1 MVVSFGADS
10 VGMLLT
16 STMPG
21 WSSAKTA
28 SYEVVYGRR
37 LAAGDWPAAMG
48 GTAAAEESAEE
59 DGGNEGGGDEAGG
72 AAGFGAASRSSRVTP
87 PAAARSLRGP
97 SAVAAVA
104 SATWSARHSLQAEQ
118 APSHATPNGTFACP
132 PSHRHLR
139 VQTSS
144 CFRHQRRQ
152 TEGGGGGA
160 GDCGDA
166 DTAVSVPG

>member
-59 DGGNEGGGDEAGG
+59 DNGNEGGGDEAGG
-72 AAGFGAASRSSRVTP
+72 GV
-87 PAAARSLRGP
+87 
-97 SAVAAVA
+97 
-104 SATWSARHSLQAEQ
+104 
-118 APSHATPNGTFACP
+118 
-132 PSHRHLR
+132 
-139 VQTSS
+139 
-144 CFRHQRRQ
+144 
-152 TEGGGGGA
+152 GGGVGGGEGGA
-160 GDCGDA
+160 GMAAAAGAADAVRSRGGSPDPQAAQGGDETHDA
-166 DTAVSVPG
+166 LYHVRIRSSNFSRTVDFVSLGERGLVELAQL

>member
-59 DGGNEGGGDEAGG
+59 DNGNEGGGDEAGG
-72 AAGFGAASRSSRVTP
+72 GV
-87 PAAARSLRGP
+87 
-97 SAVAAVA
+97 
-104 SATWSARHSLQAEQ
+104 
-118 APSHATPNGTFACP
+118 
-132 PSHRHLR
+132 
-139 VQTSS
+139 
-144 CFRHQRRQ
+144 
-152 TEGGGGGA
+152 GGGLGGCEGGA
-160 GDCGDA
+160 GMAAAAGAADAVCSRGGSPDPQAAQGGDETHDA
-166 DTAVSVPG
+166 LYHVRIRSSNFSRTVDFVSLGERGLVELAQL

>member
-72 AAGFGAASRSSRVTP
+72 GV
-87 PAAARSLRGP
+87 
-97 SAVAAVA
+97 
-104 SATWSARHSLQAEQ
+104 
-118 APSHATPNGTFACP
+118 
-132 PSHRHLR
+132 
-139 VQTSS
+139 
-144 CFRHQRRQ
+144 
-152 TEGGGGGA
+152 GGGLGGGEGGA
-160 GDCGDA
+160 GMAAAAGAADAVRSRGGSPDPQAAQGGDETHDA
-166 DTAVSVPG
+166 LYHVRIRSSNFSRTVDFVSLGERGLVELVQL